1 MRVTAGRDVTQG
13 QLNVS
18 TGQEVDSASN
28 NFLLIKLSNLLME
41 FLIAYF
47 FNVWQYLYACAE
59 DFFISNFNDGF
70 YD

>member
-28 NFLLIKLSNLLME
+28 NFLLIKLSNLFMG

-47 FNVWQYLYACAE
+47 LNIWQYYIACTR
-59 DFFISNFNDGF
+59 DLSISNFNDEF
-70 YD
+70 FD